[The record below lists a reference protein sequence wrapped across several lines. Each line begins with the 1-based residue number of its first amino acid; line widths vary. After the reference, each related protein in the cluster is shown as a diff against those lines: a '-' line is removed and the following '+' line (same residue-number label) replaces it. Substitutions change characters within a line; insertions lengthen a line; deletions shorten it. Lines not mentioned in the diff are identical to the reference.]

1 MVTMFKVLIADDEK
15 FIRKG
20 IISILERNLQEEISY
35 IEARNG
41 VEALEI
47 AERESPDL
55 VISDINMPGCDGLQF
70 IADLK
75 KLNGKTPVIILS
87 GYENFEYA
95 KRAIQLGVK
104 EYVIKP
110 IKKAEFI
117 ELIKQYVTNIKSE
130 RVRSQEE
137 IVRRVENARIMERLK
152 RDFLLGLLKCPSS
165 EEAHHYLVQLKELG
179 MIFES
184 KLYICAVVQYEVT
197 ASNEDYMDFAAKN
210 ILDEYLHL
218 ESGEELV
225 VNVNYDVG
233 KVVIIFEG
241 NSQEALRDKKKHLIR
256 KAARLVKEYCKVN
269 VFVGVG
275 DVAYDSVHLH
285 TSLRHALLAVDF
297 RLYEG
302 GDIVMF
308 YDDIQKES
316 EAAAPNLVRMLKPV
330 EQINVFEILEGFQKI
345 IRMGQSKAVIMVLR
359 KEYSEVQE
367 YISNQLLRRKNASE
381 VWEGRYKPL
390 SNCWTF
396 TDVKQELKER
406 IELLQG
412 AGGHASAGNAAFM
425 KQILQFVDEHI
436 TEELDL
442 NLVAEKFNRTPGY
455 ISTMFK
461 KHVEGGFN
469 SYLTNERVEIAKKL
483 LADGSISIQEVSEL
497 CGFHNS
503 KYFSVVFK
511 KTTGETPREY
521 REHYSK

>member
-1 MVTMFKVLIADDEK
+1 MVAMFKILIADDEK

-35 IEARNG
+35 IEAKNG
-41 VEALEI
+41 IEALEI
-47 AERESPDL
+47 ARRERPDL

-70 IADLK
+70 ISDLK
-75 KLNGKTPVIILS
+75 GLNEKTPVIILS

-117 ELIKQYVTNIKSE
+117 ELIEQYVTNIKRE
-130 RVRSQEE
+130 QVRSKEE
-137 IVRRVENARIMERLK
+137 IERRVENARIMERLK
-152 RDFLLGLLKCPSS
+152 RDFLIGLLKCPSS
-165 EEAHHYLVQLKELG
+165 EEAKRYLVQLRELG

-184 KLYICAVVQYEVT
+184 KLYICAVVQYEVKD
-197 ASNEDYMDFAAKN
+197 SNEDYVDFAAKN
-210 ILDEYLHL
+210 ILDEYLNL
-218 ESGEELV
+218 ESGDGLV

-233 KVVIIFEG
+233 RVVVIFEG
-241 NSQEALRDKKKHLIR
+241 SSQEALKEEKRKLIR

-269 VFVGVG
+269 VYVGVG

-285 TSLRHALLAVDF
+285 TSLRHALLAADF

-302 GDIVMF
+302 GDIVTF
-308 YDDIQKES
+308 YDDIQKET
-316 EAAAPNLVRMLKPV
+316 EVTVPNLVRKLKPV
-330 EQINVFEILEGFQKI
+330 DRINIFEILEGFQKI
-345 IRMGQSKAVIMVLR
+345 IRTGQSKEVILVLR
-359 KEYSEVQE
+359 KEYNEVHE
-367 YISNQLLRRKNASE
+367 YINNQLLRRKNLPE

-390 SNCWTF
+390 SDCWTF
-396 TDVKQELKER
+396 RDVKQEIKER

-412 AGGHASAGNAAFM
+412 VREQTGTGNAALM
-425 KQILQFVDEHI
+425 KQVLQFVDEHI

-461 KHVEGGFN
+461 RHVEGGFN
-469 SYLTNERVEIAKKL
+469 SYLTTERVEIAKKL

-497 CGFHNS
+497 SGFHNS

-511 KTTGETPREY
+511 KITGETPREY
-521 REHYSK
+521 RESRG

>member
-1 MVTMFKVLIADDEK
+1 MFKILIADDEK

-20 IISILERNLQEEISY
+20 IISILERNLHDEITY
-35 IEARNG
+35 VEAKNGIEA
-41 VEALEI
+41 LTI
-47 AERESPDL
+47 AGKDRPDL

-70 IADLK
+70 ISELK
-75 KLNGKTPVIILS
+75 ALNEKTPVIILS

-117 ELIKQYVTNIKSE
+117 ELIEQYVTNIKRE
-130 RVRSQEE
+130 QVRSHEE
-137 IVRRVENARIMERLK
+137 IIRRVEHARIMERLK
-152 RDFLLGLLKCPSS
+152 RDFLVGLLKCPSS
-165 EEAHHYLVQLKELG
+165 EEAKRYLVQLQELG

-184 KLYICAVVQYEVT
+184 KLYICAVVQYEVH
-197 ASNEDYMDFAAKN
+197 AANEDYMDFAAKN
-210 ILDEYLHL
+210 ILDEYLNL
-218 ESGEELV
+218 ESSDELV

-233 KVVIIFEG
+233 KVVVIFEG
-241 NSQEALRDKKKHLIR
+241 NSQETLKEEKKNLIR
-256 KAARLVKEYCKVN
+256 RAARLVKEYCKVN
-269 VFVGVG
+269 VYAGVG

-285 TSLRHALLAVDF
+285 TSLRHALLAADF

-308 YDDIQKES
+308 YDDIQKET
-316 EAAAPNLVRMLKPV
+316 EVTAPNLVRKLKPA
-330 EQINVFEILEGFQKI
+330 EKINVFEILEGFQRM
-345 IRMGQSKAVIMVLR
+345 IRMGQSKEVIMVLR
-359 KEYSEVQE
+359 KEYCEVQE
-367 YISNQLLRRKNASE
+367 YISNQLLRRKTE
-381 VWEGRYKPL
+381 PDTWEGRYKPL
-390 SNCWTF
+390 SRCWTF
-396 TDVKQELKER
+396 SEVKQEIKER

-412 AGGHASAGNAAFM
+412 AGDQNGPGNAALM
-425 KQILQFVDEHI
+425 KQVLQFVDEHI

-483 LADGSISIQEVSEL
+483 LTDGSISVQEVSEL

-511 KTTGETPREY
+511 KTTGVSPREY
-521 REHYSK
+521 REHFN